1 MKKYI
6 LTYSLIIA
14 SLGAFAQNYTDAL
27 RFSRMQNLGT
37 ARFNAMG
44 GSFGALGGDLSAI
57 SVNPAATG
65 IYRNSEFTF
74 TTALSIR
81 DNESLYNNSFSQDS
95 RANFNIGNIGYV
107 GSYKGNQNGWKN
119 YSFAIG
125 HNRINN
131 FHNNQRIKGNSL
143 NQSSIIDDYV
153 NTLNSDLP
161 ASTEGVVANYGYDF
175 GASQA
180 YYTYMLNPMYDTT
193 FSNNDTT
200 LTLNGYRSAVDIA
213 SDVEQDFQS
222 EVSGHQSETYFSFGG
237 NYQDRLYLGGN
248 IGLSNLRYQQNTTYT
263 EYYTYDPPARSDEF
277 LSTQYTESRELLAS
291 GTAFNLKL
299 GAIYKVNESIRL
311 GAAVHSPSFYNIT
324 EEYAYK
330 ASSKFANGDDFEDDV
345 ISTYK
350 YKLRTPMR
358 YMASLAYVFKNIGL
372 FNIEYEY
379 VDYSQAKFDDK
390 RRYEFDYSDRN
401 IEIRNTLKNTHNI
414 RVGAEVRAEPFV
426 VRAGFR
432 YEDNPYQSNE
442 LEFRPDENRKT
453 YSLGAGFRSQ
463 NYNIDLTYMLSDWQ
477 TVSQLYQSVPSE
489 AIIDNRHHQIML
501 TMGWKW

>member
-65 IYRNSEFTF
+65 VYRNSEFTF

-153 NTLNSDLP
+153 NYLNSNQVDV
-161 ASTEGVVANYGYDF
+161 GVVEGYGNNQTVF
-175 GASQA
+175 GPSQA
-180 YYTYMLNPMYDTT
+180 YWLYLINPVTNTQYEREIRNT
-193 FSNNDTT
+193 
-200 LTLNGYRSAVDIA
+200 SAV
-213 SDVEQDFQS
+213 EQIESLEQR
-222 EVSGHQSETYFSFGG
+222 GHQSETYFSFGG
-237 NYQDRLYLGGN
+237 NYQDRLYVGANISLQSMRFESNRLFEENYIYPTPATSNDRVGIYYAEETNLLMQGN
-248 IGLSNLRYQQNTTYT
+248 G
-263 EYYTYDPPARSDEF
+263 
-277 LSTQYTESRELLAS
+277 
-291 GTAFNLKL
+291 FNFKL

-311 GAAVHSPSFYNIT
+311 GASVHAPTFYNIS
-324 EEYAYK
+324 EEYTFDAISEFSEGTAY
-330 ASSKFANGDDFEDDV
+330 EEETV
-345 ISTYK
+345 INNWN

-379 VDYSQAKFDDK
+379 VDYTQAKFDDK
-390 RRYEFDYSDRN
+390 RRYEADYSEAN
-401 IEIRNTLKNTHNI
+401 LGIRNTLKNTHNI

-453 YSLGAGFRSQ
+453 YSLGAGFRSE

-489 AIIDNRHHQIML
+489 ALIDNRHHQIML

>member
-65 IYRNSEFTF
+65 VYRNSEFTF

-153 NTLNSDLP
+153 NYLNSNQVDV
-161 ASTEGVVANYGYDF
+161 GVVEGYGNNQTVF
-175 GASQA
+175 GPSQA
-180 YYTYMLNPMYDTT
+180 YWLYLINPVTNTQYEREIRNT
-193 FSNNDTT
+193 
-200 LTLNGYRSAVDIA
+200 SAV
-213 SDVEQDFQS
+213 EQIESLEQR
-222 EVSGHQSETYFSFGG
+222 GHQSETYFSFGG
-237 NYQDRLYLGGN
+237 NYQDRLYVGANISLQSMRFESNRLFEENYIYPTPATSNDSVGIYYAEETNLLMQGN
-248 IGLSNLRYQQNTTYT
+248 G
-263 EYYTYDPPARSDEF
+263 
-277 LSTQYTESRELLAS
+277 
-291 GTAFNLKL
+291 FNFKL

-311 GAAVHSPSFYNIT
+311 GASVHAPTFYNIS
-324 EEYAYK
+324 EEYTFDAISEFSEGTAY
-330 ASSKFANGDDFEDDV
+330 EEETV
-345 ISTYK
+345 INNWN

-379 VDYSQAKFDDK
+379 VDYTQAKFDDK
-390 RRYEFDYSDRN
+390 RRYEADYSEAN
-401 IEIRNTLKNTHNI
+401 LGIRNTLKNTHNI

-453 YSLGAGFRSQ
+453 YSLGAGFRSE

-489 AIIDNRHHQIML
+489 ALIDNRHHQIML

>member
-1 MKKYI
+1 MKKYL

-143 NQSSIIDDYV
+143 NLSSIIDDYV
-153 NTLNSDLP
+153 NTLNNAMP
-161 ASTEGVVANYGYDF
+161 YATEEAVAAYAYDF
-175 GASQA
+175 GPSQA
-180 YYTYMLNPMYDTT
+180 YMLYMVNPVYEI
-193 FSNNDTT
+193 SNGDTT
-200 LTLNGYRSAVDIA
+200 LTGYESAVDF
-213 SDVEQDFQS
+213 SDLSNVEQEYS
-222 EVSGHQSETYFSFGG
+222 REVSGHQSETFISFGG
-237 NYQDRLYLGGN
+237 NYQDRLYLGAN
-248 IGLSNLRYQQNTTYT
+248 IGLSSLRYEQNETYS
-263 EYYTYDPPARSDEF
+263 EYYTYDPIARDDEF
-277 LSTQYTESRELLAS
+277 LSTEYHENRDLLTS
-291 GTAFNLKL
+291 GTAFNFKL

-311 GAAVHSPSFYNIT
+311 GAAVHSPNFYNLT
-324 EEYAYK
+324 EEYRFYAN
-330 ASSKFANGDDFEDDV
+330 SLFADGYEGEEEV

-358 YMASLAYVFKNIGL
+358 YMASLAYVFKSIGL

-379 VDYSQAKFDDK
+379 VDYTQAKFDDK

-453 YSLGAGFRSQ
+453 YSLGAGFRNQ

-489 AIIDNRHHQIML
+489 ALIDNRHHQIML

>member
-65 IYRNSEFTF
+65 VYRNSEFTF

-153 NTLNSDLP
+153 NYLNSNQVDV
-161 ASTEGVVANYGYDF
+161 GVVEEYGNNQTVF
-175 GASQA
+175 GPSQA
-180 YYTYMLNPMYDTT
+180 YWLYLINPIT
-193 FSNNDTT
+193 NNQYEREIRNT
-200 LTLNGYRSAVDIA
+200 SSI
-213 SDVEQDFQS
+213 EQIESLEQR
-222 EVSGHQSETYFSFGG
+222 GHQSETYFSFGG
-237 NYQDRLYLGGN
+237 NYQDRLYVGANISLQSMRFESNRLFEENYIYPTPATSNDSVGVYYAEENNLLMQGN
-248 IGLSNLRYQQNTTYT
+248 G
-263 EYYTYDPPARSDEF
+263 
-277 LSTQYTESRELLAS
+277 
-291 GTAFNLKL
+291 FNFKL
-299 GAIYKVNESIRL
+299 GAIYKINESIRL
-311 GAAVHSPSFYNIT
+311 GASVHAPTFYNIS
-324 EEYAYK
+324 EEYTFDAISEFSEGTAY
-330 ASSKFANGDDFEDDV
+330 EEETV
-345 ISTYK
+345 INNWN

-379 VDYSQAKFDDK
+379 VDYTQAKFDDK
-390 RRYEFDYSDRN
+390 RRYEADYSEAN
-401 IEIRNTLKNTHNI
+401 LGIRNTLKNTHNI